1 MPFSLSGWLLKQ
13 IWHLRYFL
21 LEPFAVTLETNASLK
36 GSVDLVWMP
45 GGVAQTLPAGPQA
58 WAEPCQQVE
67 PSHRALESP
76 FCSALQGA
84 AELKRE
90 GAGVPH
96 LGSGAMIEF

>member
-1 MPFSLSGWLLKQ
+1 MPDYIFGNPLVLQAQLGDIKSPGCPEMPFSLSGWLLKQ

-21 LEPFAVTLETNASLK
+21 LEPFAVTLGTNASLK

-67 PSHRALESP
+67 P
-76 FCSALQGA
+76 
-84 AELKRE
+84 
-90 GAGVPH
+90 
-96 LGSGAMIEF
+96 